1 MFYKLVVEGVLTER
15 FAEAFPGMMIKAEG
29 GQSIIMG
36 HIVDQA
42 HLYGIIDRISSLGLQ
57 LVSVQALPGY
67 ARGEDGAAL
76 DYPRKDDRIPAAE
89 RPGFLRE
96 ESSRE
101 PETTEVKTM
110 TENGGDGKIKEIGP
124 VQLLAIGFGPG
135 AKFEGRIMDELS
147 NLERKET
154 IRILDLL
161 FVHKD
166 AETSDLLA
174 LDYQGEDLG
183 AIVGALLGFE
193 FEGDEQPVGSMEERV
208 ESHAFG
214 LSQRD
219 IEALAA
225 SLDPGSSAGFLLVEH
240 VWARDLKRA
249 IRQTGGF
256 PLGEG
261 FLTPEAVAEVAAELA
276 ALVEI
281 YDELEAEEAG
291 TGA

>member
-1 MFYKLVVEGVLTER
+1 MTEK
-15 FAEAFPGMMIKAEG
+15 GEG
-29 GQSIIMG
+29 G
-36 HIVDQA
+36 
-42 HLYGIIDRISSLGLQ
+42 
-57 LVSVQALPGY
+57 
-67 ARGEDGAAL
+67 
-76 DYPRKDDRIPAAE
+76 
-89 RPGFLRE
+89 
-96 ESSRE
+96 
-101 PETTEVKTM
+101 KT
-110 TENGGDGKIKEIGP
+110 KEIGP

-135 AKFEGRIMDELS
+135 AKFEGKIMDELS
-147 NLERKET
+147 KLENQKT

-166 AETSDLLA
+166 AETGDLLA
-174 LDYQGEDLG
+174 LDYQGEELG

-193 FEGDEQPVGSMEERV
+193 FEGDEQPAGSTPAGSTPAGSTEEKRV

-219 IEALAA
+219 IEGLAA

-261 FLTPEAVAEVAAELA
+261 FLTPEAVAAVAAELA
-276 ALVEI
+276 VLVEI
-281 YDELEAEEAG
+281 YEELEAEEVG